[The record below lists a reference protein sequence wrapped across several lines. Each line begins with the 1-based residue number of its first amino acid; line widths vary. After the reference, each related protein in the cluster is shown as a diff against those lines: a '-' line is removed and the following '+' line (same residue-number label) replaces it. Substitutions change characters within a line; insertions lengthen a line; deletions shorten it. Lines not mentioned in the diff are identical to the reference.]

1 MGRRENP
8 LPRSG
13 KPVVALAAHLRELRI
28 KADLT
33 YTGMA
38 ATVTAAASALSEA
51 AAGRV
56 LPRLGTVR
64 DYVRACRGTA
74 ADLARAEH
82 LWREAKHHAKGT
94 RAAGT
99 PDPTTVQT
107 ARQFTGALNALI
119 EEAGF
124 FGVRAIE
131 SATGEIGR
139 RIPRNTMSQWL
150 RRNDQ
155 VMSAAMLDT
164 LLTVCEVDSRQRAEW
179 EQARTR
185 AALVVAGLRTPA
197 TFDAVSTPPVLTV
210 VPPLDTGEPNRSAL
224 SLTAELKALCRG
236 RGVQTP
242 GLDRQVGP
250 ALREACGIDESDGA
264 DGVREKVR
272 AWVSALVGGF
282 PDDLRLAVTTPLA
295 LHDEAQHAF
304 LAHRVQWL
312 ADRTGRDS
320 RTTRRRVDEGL
331 ARLVEAA
338 ELGRSARS
346 PKPPTVDDGWRTCA
360 FEALLRL
367 DGKSP
372 TCTERRTIRADRDG
386 VDRITWS
393 MTLPPAAP
401 DARPGNLDVRVLQ
414 GVELISSERR
424 SSRRFV
430 LHLRLPRA
438 LAAGQTHQFS
448 LEVGIPNGQP
458 MRPTYTF
465 WPERACERFRLA
477 IRFSH
482 AEPPASVWRT
492 EGAYPGDTDDVVES
506 EDLLAVNDIGEVEV
520 SFENLEEHRGYG
532 VQWRPG
538 NQDLPA
544 PVPLR
549 TAPLPSPGGAR
560 AVSGG

>member
-13 KPVVALAAHLRELRI
+13 EPVVALAAHLRELRI
-28 KADLT
+28 KADIT
-33 YTGMA
+33 FTGMA
-38 ATVTAAASALSEA
+38 A

-64 DYVRACRGTA
+64 DYVRACHGTA
-74 ADLARAEH
+74 ADLTRAEH
-82 LWREAKHHAKGT
+82 LWREAKRHAKGT
-94 RAAGT
+94 RAAGA
-99 PDPTTVQT
+99 PDPTTVRT
-107 ARQFTGALNALI
+107 ARQFTAALAALI

-124 FGVRAIE
+124 FGVRGIE

-139 RIPRNTMSQWL
+139 RIPRSTMSRWL
-150 RRNDQ
+150 RQGDQ

-164 LLTVCEVDSRQRAEW
+164 LLTVCEVDSGQRTEW
-179 EQARTR
+179 ERARIR
-185 AALVVAGLRTPA
+185 VALVVADLCTPPA
-197 TFDAVSTPPVLTV
+197 DPAGAPVTFAAVSTAPVLTV
-210 VPPLDTGEPNRSAL
+210 VPPLETGEPERSAPSLL
-224 SLTAELKALCRG
+224 SELRALCRG

-250 ALREACGIDESDGA
+250 ALREACGIAESDGA
-264 DGVREKVR
+264 DGVREKIR
-272 AWVSALVGGF
+272 AWVSALVDGF

-295 LHDEAQHAF
+295 LHDEAQHPF
-304 LAHRVQWL
+304 LSHRIQWL
-312 ADRTGRDS
+312 ADKTCRDS
-320 RTTRRRVDEGL
+320 RTTRRRIDEGL

-338 ELGRSARS
+338 ALERLPRTPRPLA
-346 PKPPTVDDGWRTCA
+346 VDDGWHTSE

-367 DGKSP
+367 DGASP

-393 MTLPPAAP
+393 MTLPAASP
-401 DARPGNLDVRVLQ
+401 DGGLGNLDVRILQ

-424 SSRRFV
+424 SPRRFV
-430 LHLRLPRA
+430 QHLRLPRT
-438 LAAGQTHQFS
+438 LTAGETHQFS
-448 LEVGIPNGQP
+448 LEVGIPSGQP

-477 IRFSH
+477 IRFSR

-492 EGAYPGDTDDVVES
+492 DGAYPGDTDDMVEN
-506 EDLLAVNDIGEVEV
+506 EDLLAVNGIGEVEV

-538 NQDLPA
+538 GQDLSA

-549 TAPLPSPGGAR
+549 TAPLPSRDER